1 MHKDEF
7 KELLSIFRYYLLSG
21 LAIGIAS
28 SSIAV
33 SSGILLV
40 RPSDGAPLSPKMV
53 TAAIAVLIG
62 ASTGLLAFLVL
73 LPAELKLI
81 RKKAA
86 AILYAQR
93 ISGKK

>member
-1 MHKDEF
+1 MHRDEL
-7 KELLSIFRYYLLSG
+7 KELLSILRYYLLSG

-40 RPSDGAPLSPKMV
+40 RPDDGSPLSPKMI
-53 TAAIAVLIG
+53 TAAIVVSIG
-62 ASTGLLAFLVL
+62 GFTGLLAFLVL

-86 AILYAQR
+86 AILFAQR